1 MNGSVI
7 IFTFPETNNAII
19 NIKKFLRGEQYGEYF
34 GAALTSCNL
43 NGDAEDELIVGAPL
57 WSKNI
62 DEGRIYVYT
71 ALSNVCCMLYS
82 KYIILKYNVY
92 IKFEH

>member
-19 NIKKFLRGEQYGEYF
+19 NIKKFLKGEQSGEYF

-57 WSKNI
+57 WSKDI

-71 ALSNVCCMLYS
+71 ALSNVCH
-82 KYIILKYNVY
+82 I
-92 IKFEH
+92 F